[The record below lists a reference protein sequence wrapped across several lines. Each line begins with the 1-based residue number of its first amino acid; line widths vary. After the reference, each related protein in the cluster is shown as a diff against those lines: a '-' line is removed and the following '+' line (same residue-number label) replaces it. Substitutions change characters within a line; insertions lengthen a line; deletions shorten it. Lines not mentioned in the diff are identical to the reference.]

1 MTHNSLLERRS
12 KMKRPVGARAAAC
25 LTCLVLFVAGCGGT
39 STSGPNGSVTGS
51 VQSDLSNLNRKA
63 EVDSET
69 AIVNL
74 PVDAVDRG
82 EQVDSTTLRA
92 ARDARVA
99 QCARDEL
106 DIPWVAER
114 PDPYIPAMHMW
125 SMFGPWTQPVA
136 EKFAFVEPMG
146 DGALIVNGIVEEPAD
161 YEPIPWVNEN
171 IAEADRDKVF
181 ETCNSTE
188 AVMEFDE
195 TRLWTIGPGQEAL
208 NEEQEAVIRDPEMQA
223 LSDELAVCFEENGME
238 MHRDFPGFPL
248 NADFNNINEEQ
259 IALALKT
266 VECKDQTNFTQ
277 RAADIIAERQVP
289 MIEEYAEE
297 LFAAREEWDDTV
309 AEAEEYIASH
319 PELFELP
326 TN

>member
-1 MTHNSLLERRS
+1 MMRH
-12 KMKRPVGARAAAC
+12 PIGARLVAC
-25 LTCLVLFVAGCGGT
+25 VILLVLFVAGCGGT
-39 STSGPNGSVTGS
+39 PTDQPNSGVNGNADP
-51 VQSDLSNLNRKA
+51 DLSSLSRTA
-63 EVDSET
+63 EVDPET
-69 AIVNL
+69 AIVTL
-74 PVDAVDRG
+74 PEDAVTRG
-82 EQVDSTTLRA
+82 EQVDSSTLSA

-125 SMFGPWTQPVA
+125 NWFGPWTKPVA

-146 DGALIVNGIVEEPAD
+146 DGALIVNGIVEPPAD

-171 IAEADRDKVF
+171 IAEADRDNVF

-289 MIEEYAEE
+289 IIEEYAEE
-297 LFAAREEWDDTV
+297 LFAAREEWNNTV